1 MQAANKITGDDKRMN
16 LSMKNGKVTIDGR
29 DFVGR
34 DISINGDGEVIV
46 DGVTQAGTLVGDIS
60 VVVHGDVESIS
71 NDRGDIKVSGSA
83 GAVKTVSG
91 DVECGDVSGSVQT
104 VSGDVGCGVV
114 HGSVKT
120 VSGDVRKA

>member
-1 MQAANKITGDDKRMN
+1 MN

-34 DISINGDGEVIV
+34 NVVINGDGDVIV
-46 DGVTQAGTLVGDIS
+46 DGVKQAGSLVGNIS
-60 VVVHGDVESIS
+60 IVVHGDVESIS
-71 NDRGDIKVSGSA
+71 NGSGDIKVSGSA

-91 DVECGDVSGSVQT
+91 DVECGDVGGSVQT
-104 VSGDVGCGVV
+104 VSGDIGCGVV